1 MRAPRPWRLSVLA
14 PRRQPLGGACA
25 LEGAGQSLGR
35 RRRRQRKAGAPWGP
49 GSVYTAAGGRGRG
62 TRRGGGTM
70 VMAYFV
76 ENFWGEKNSGF
87 DVLYHNMKH
96 GQISTK
102 ELADFVRERATIEEA
117 YSRSMTKLAKSAS
130 NYSQL
135 GTFAPVWDVFK
146 TSTEKLANCH
156 LDLVRKLQELIKEV
170 QKYGEEQVK
179 SHKKTKEEVAGT
191 LEAVQAIQ
199 SITQALQKAKENY
212 NAKCVEQER
221 LKKEGATQREIEKAA
236 VKSKK
241 ATDTYKLYVEKYA
254 LAKADFE
261 QKMTETA
268 QKFQDIEETHL
279 IHIKEIIG
287 SLSNAIKEIHLQ
299 IGQVHEEFINNMA
312 NTTVESLIQK
322 FAESKGT
329 GKERPGLIEFEEC
342 DPASA
347 VEGMK
352 PRRRKP
358 FALSGIIKKEK
369 DAESVECPDADSL
382 NIPDVD
388 EEGYSIKP
396 EANQNDTKENHFYSS
411 SDSDSED
418 EEPKKYR
425 IEIKPM
431 HPNNSHHTMASL
443 DELKVSIGNI
453 TLSPAVSRHSPVQ
466 MNRNLSNEEL
476 KSKPSAVP
484 NEKGTSDLLAWDPLF
499 GPSLDSSSSS
509 SLTSSSSA
517 RPTTPLSVGT
527 IVPPPRP
534 ASRPKLT
541 SGKLSGIN
549 EIPRPFSPPVTSNT
563 SPPPA
568 APLARAESSSS
579 ISSSASLSA
588 ANTPTIGV
596 SRGPSP
602 VSLGNQD
609 TLPVAV
615 ALTESVNAYFKGADP
630 TKCIVKI
637 TGDVTISFPSGV
649 IKVFTSNPSPAV
661 LCFRVKNISRLEQIL
676 PNAQLV
682 FSDPSQCD
690 SNTKDF
696 WMNMQA
702 VTVYLKK
709 LSEQNPAASYYN
721 VDVLKYQVSANG
733 IQSTPLNLATY
744 WKCSA
749 STTDLRVDY
758 KYNPEA
764 MVAPAVL
771 SNIQVMVPVDGGVTN
786 MQSLPPAIWNAEQM
800 KAFWKLSGISEKSE
814 NGGSG
819 SLRAKFD
826 LSEGPSKPMTLAV
839 QFLSEGSTL
848 SGIDIELVGTGYRLS
863 LVKKRFATGRYL
875 ADC

>member
-1 MRAPRPWRLSVLA
+1 
-14 PRRQPLGGACA
+14 
-25 LEGAGQSLGR
+25 
-35 RRRRQRKAGAPWGP
+35 
-49 GSVYTAAGGRGRG
+49 
-62 TRRGGGTM
+62 
-70 VMAYFV
+70 
-76 ENFWGEKNSGF
+76 GEKNSGF

-191 LEAVQAIQ
+191 LEAVQTIQ
-199 SITQALQKAKENY
+199 SITQALQKSKESY

-342 DPASA
+342 DTASA
-347 VEGMK
+347 VEGIK
-352 PRRRKP
+352 PRKRKT
-358 FALSGIIKKEK
+358 FALPGIIKKEK

-396 EANQNDTKENHFYSS
+396 ETNQNDTKENHFYSS

-453 TLSPAVSRHSPVQ
+453 TLSPAISRHSPVQ

-476 KSKPSAVP
+476 TKSKPSAPP

-499 GPSLDSSSSS
+499 GPSLDSSSS

-588 ANTPTIGV
+588 ANTPTVGV

-637 TGDVTISFPSGV
+637 TGDMTMSFPSGI
-649 IKVFTSNPSPAV
+649 IKVFTSNPTPAV

-721 VDVLKYQVSANG
+721 IDVLKYQVSSNG

-764 MVAPAVL
+764 MVAPSVL
-771 SNIQVMVPVDGGVTN
+771 SNIQVVVPVDGGVTN

-800 KAFWKLSGISEKSE
+800 KAFWKLSSISEKSE

-848 SGIDIELVGTGYRLS
+848 SGVDFELIGTGYRLS
-863 LVKKRFATGRYL
+863 LIKKRFATGRYL

>member
-1 MRAPRPWRLSVLA
+1 
-14 PRRQPLGGACA
+14 
-25 LEGAGQSLGR
+25 
-35 RRRRQRKAGAPWGP
+35 
-49 GSVYTAAGGRGRG
+49 
-62 TRRGGGTM
+62 M
-70 VMAYFV
+70 VMAHFL

-87 DVLYHNMKH
+87 DILYHNMKH

-117 YSRSMTKLAKSAS
+117 YSRSMTKLAKSAG

-135 GTFAPVWDVFK
+135 GTFAPMWDVFK

-156 LDLVRKLQELIKEV
+156 LELVRKLQELIKEV

-179 SHKKTKEEVAGT
+179 SHKKTKEEVSGT
-191 LEAVQAIQ
+191 LEAVQTIQ
-199 SITQALQKAKENY
+199 SITQALQKSKENY

-241 ATDTYKLYVEKYA
+241 ATDAYKVYVEKYA

-261 QKMTETA
+261 QKMSETA

-279 IHIKEIIG
+279 IHIKEIIE

-342 DPASA
+342 DPTSA
-347 VEGMK
+347 VEGIK
-352 PRRRKP
+352 PRKRKT
-358 FALSGIIKKEK
+358 FALPGIIKKEK
-369 DAESVECPDADSL
+369 DAESVECPDSDSL

-396 EANQNDTKENHFYSS
+396 EVNQNDTKENHFYSS
-411 SDSDSED
+411 SDSDSEE

-425 IEIKPM
+425 IEIKPV

-443 DELKVSIGNI
+443 DELKVSVGNI
-453 TLSPAVSRHSPVQ
+453 TLSPAISVL
-466 MNRNLSNEEL
+466 MNQNLSSEEL
-476 KSKPSAVP
+476 TKAKPSAP
-484 NEKGTSDLLAWDPLF
+484 SNEKGTSDLLAWDPLF
-499 GPSLDSSSSS
+499 GPSLDSSTSS

-588 ANTPTIGV
+588 ANTPTVEDDNLIGTVSEIEKHCETSPGV

-637 TGDVTISFPSGV
+637 TGDMTISFPSGI
-649 IKVFTSNPSPAV
+649 IKVFTSNPSPSV

-676 PNAQLV
+676 PNAQLL

-721 VDVLKYQVSANG
+721 VDVLKYQVSSNG

-749 STTDLRVDY
+749 GTTDVRVDY

-764 MVAPAVL
+764 MAAPSVL
-771 SNIQVMVPVDGGVTN
+771 SNIQVVVPVDGGVTN

-800 KAFWKLSGISEKSE
+800 KALWKLSGISEKSE

-826 LSEGPSKPMTLAV
+826 LSEGPSKPTTLAV

-848 SGIDIELVGTGYRLS
+848 SGVDIELVGTGYRLS

>member
-1 MRAPRPWRLSVLA
+1 
-14 PRRQPLGGACA
+14 
-25 LEGAGQSLGR
+25 
-35 RRRRQRKAGAPWGP
+35 
-49 GSVYTAAGGRGRG
+49 
-62 TRRGGGTM
+62 M

-76 ENFWGEKNSGF
+76 ESFWGEKNNGF

-96 GQISTK
+96 GHVSTK
-102 ELADFVRERATIEEA
+102 ELADFIRERATIEEA

-130 NYSQL
+130 NCSQL
-135 GTFAPVWDVFK
+135 GSFAPVWDVFK
-146 TSTEKLANCH
+146 SSSEKLASCH
-156 LDLVRKLQELIKEV
+156 LELVRKLQELIKEV
-170 QKYGEEQVK
+170 QKYGDDQIK
-179 SHKKTKEEVAGT
+179 AHKKTKEEVSGT
-191 LEAVQAIQ
+191 LEAMQNIQ

-212 NAKCVEQER
+212 NSKCVEQER
-221 LKKEGATQREIEKAA
+221 LKKEGATQREIDKAA

-254 LAKADFE
+254 TAKSDFE
-261 QKMTETA
+261 QKMIETA
-268 QKFQDIEETHL
+268 QKFQGIEEMHL
-279 IHIKEIIG
+279 LHMKEIIE
-287 SLSNAIKEIHLQ
+287 SFSTTIKEVHLQ
-299 IGQVHEEFINNMA
+299 IGEVHEEFINNMT
-312 NTTVESLIQK
+312 NTSVESLIQK

-342 DPASA
+342 NTASA
-347 VEGMK
+347 VEGIK
-352 PRRRKP
+352 PRRRKHFGLP
-358 FALSGIIKKEK
+358 GIIKKEK
-369 DAESVECPDADSL
+369 DAESVECPDADSV

-396 EANQNDTKENHFYSS
+396 EASQNTKENHFYSS

-418 EEPKKYR
+418 DEPRKFHV
-425 IEIKPM
+425 EIKPVQ
-431 HPNNSHHTMASL
+431 PNNSSHYTMPSL
-443 DELKVSIGNI
+443 DELKESIGNI
-453 TLSPAVSRHSPVQ
+453 TLSPAISRHSPAQ
-466 MNRNLSNEEL
+466 MNRNSSSEEL
-476 KSKPSAVP
+476 TKLKLSLSS
-484 NEKGTSDLLAWDPLF
+484 NEKGTNDLWAWDPLF
-499 GPSLDSSSSS
+499 RNSGDSS
-509 SLTSSSSA
+509 SLTSTISSSSSA
-517 RPTTPLSVGT
+517 RPTTPLSLGAL
-527 IVPPPRP
+527 VPPPRP
-534 ASRPKLT
+534 TSRPKLPT
-541 SGKLSGIN
+541 GKLSGIN
-549 EIPRPFSPPVTSNT
+549 EIPRPFSPPLTSNS
-563 SPPPA
+563 SPPPP

-588 ANTPTIGV
+588 ANTPTVGV

-637 TGDVTISFPSGV
+637 TGDMTVSFPSGI

-661 LCFRVKNISRLEQIL
+661 LCFRVKNTSKLEQIL

-682 FSDPSQCD
+682 YSDASQSD

-696 WMNMQA
+696 WMNMHA

-709 LSEQNPAASYYN
+709 LSEQNPSASYYN
-721 VDVLKYQVSANG
+721 VDVLKYQVSSNG

-744 WKCSA
+744 WKCNA
-749 STTDLRVDY
+749 STTDVRVDY
-758 KYNPEA
+758 KYNPA
-764 MVAPAVL
+764 SMAVPSLL

-786 MQSLPPAIWNAEQM
+786 MQSLPPAKWNAEQM

-826 LSEGPSKPMTLAV
+826 LSDGPSKPTTLAV
-839 QFLSEGSTL
+839 QFISEGSTL
-848 SGIDIELVGTGYRLS
+848 SGVDVELVGTGYRLS
-863 LVKKRFATGRYL
+863 LIKKRFATGRYM

>member
-1 MRAPRPWRLSVLA
+1 
-14 PRRQPLGGACA
+14 
-25 LEGAGQSLGR
+25 
-35 RRRRQRKAGAPWGP
+35 
-49 GSVYTAAGGRGRG
+49 
-62 TRRGGGTM
+62 M
-70 VMAYFV
+70 VMAHFV

-96 GQISTK
+96 GHISTK

-135 GTFAPVWDVFK
+135 GTFAPMWDVFK

-179 SHKKTKEEVAGT
+179 SHKKTKEEVSGT

-199 SITQALQKAKENY
+199 NITQALQKSKELY

-241 ATDTYKLYVEKYA
+241 ATDNYKLYVEKYA

-279 IHIKEIIG
+279 IHIKEIIE

-322 FAESKGT
+322 FVESKGT
-329 GKERPGLIEFEEC
+329 GKERPG
-342 DPASA
+342 
-347 VEGMK
+347 VK
-352 PRRRKP
+352 PRKRKT
-358 FALSGIIKKEK
+358 FALPGIIKKEK
-369 DAESVECPDADSL
+369 DAESVESPDADSL

-396 EANQNDTKENHFYSS
+396 EGNQNDTKENHFYSS
-411 SDSDSED
+411 SDSDSDD

-425 IEIKPM
+425 IQIKPV

-453 TLSPAVSRHSPVQ
+453 SLSPAISVQ
-466 MNRNLSNEEL
+466 MNQNSSSEEL
-476 KSKPSAVP
+476 TKSKPPGPS

-499 GPSLDSSSSS
+499 RPSLESSSSA

-534 ASRPKLT
+534 ASRPKLS

-579 ISSSASLSA
+579 ISSSTSLSA
-588 ANTPTIGV
+588 ANTPTVGV

-602 VSLGNQD
+602 VSLGSQD
-609 TLPVAV
+609 TLPVAI

-637 TGDVTISFPSGV
+637 TGDITISFPSGV
-649 IKVFTSNPSPAV
+649 IKVFTSNPAPAG
-661 LCFRVKNISRLEQIL
+661 LGFRVKNLHRLEQIL

-682 FSDPSQCD
+682 LSDPSQCD

-702 VTVYLKK
+702 VTLYLKK

-721 VDVLKYQVSANG
+721 VDVLKYQVSSNG

-764 MVAPAVL
+764 MVAPSVL
-771 SNIQVMVPVDGGVTN
+771 ANMQVVVPVDGGVTH
-786 MQSLPPAIWNAEQM
+786 MQSLPPATWNPEQM
-800 KAFWKLSGISEKSE
+800 KALWKLSGISEKSE

-826 LSEGPSKPMTLAV
+826 LSEGPSKPTTLAV
-839 QFLSEGSTL
+839 QFVSEGNTL
-848 SGIDIELVGTGYRLS
+848 SGVDIELVGTGYRLS
-863 LVKKRFATGRYL
+863 LLKKRFATGRYL

>member
-1 MRAPRPWRLSVLA
+1 
-14 PRRQPLGGACA
+14 
-25 LEGAGQSLGR
+25 
-35 RRRRQRKAGAPWGP
+35 
-49 GSVYTAAGGRGRG
+49 
-62 TRRGGGTM
+62 M

-191 LEAVQAIQ
+191 LEAVQTIQ
-199 SITQALQKAKENY
+199 STTQALQKSKENY

-221 LKKEGATQREIEKAA
+221 LKKEGATQREIEK
-236 VKSKK
+236 
-241 ATDTYKLYVEKYA
+241 
-254 LAKADFE
+254 
-261 QKMTETA
+261 
-268 QKFQDIEETHL
+268 KFQDIEETHL

-342 DPASA
+342 DTASA
-347 VEGMK
+347 VEGIK
-352 PRRRKP
+352 PRKRKT
-358 FALSGIIKKEK
+358 FALPGIIKKEK

-396 EANQNDTKENHFYSS
+396 ETNQNDTKENHFYSS

-453 TLSPAVSRHSPVQ
+453 TLSPAISRHSPVQ

-476 KSKPSAVP
+476 TKSKPSAPP
-484 NEKGTSDLLAWDPLF
+484 NERGTSDLLAWDPLF

-588 ANTPTIGV
+588 ANTPTVGV

-637 TGDVTISFPSGV
+637 TGDMTMSFPSGI
-649 IKVFTSNPSPAV
+649 IKVFTSNPTPAV

-721 VDVLKYQVSANG
+721 VDVLKYQVSSNG

-764 MVAPAVL
+764 MVAPSVL
-771 SNIQVMVPVDGGVTN
+771 SNIQVVVPVDGGVMN

-800 KAFWKLSGISEKSE
+800 KAFWKLSSISEKSE

-826 LSEGPSKPMTLAV
+826 LSEGPSKPTTLAV

-848 SGIDIELVGTGYRLS
+848 SGVDFELVGTGYRLS
-863 LVKKRFATGRYL
+863 LIKKRFATGRYL

>member
-1 MRAPRPWRLSVLA
+1 
-14 PRRQPLGGACA
+14 
-25 LEGAGQSLGR
+25 
-35 RRRRQRKAGAPWGP
+35 
-49 GSVYTAAGGRGRG
+49 
-62 TRRGGGTM
+62 
-70 VMAYFV
+70 
-76 ENFWGEKNSGF
+76 
-87 DVLYHNMKH
+87 MKH

-191 LEAVQAIQ
+191 LEAVQTIQ
-199 SITQALQKAKENY
+199 SITQALQKSKESY

-342 DPASA
+342 DTASA
-347 VEGMK
+347 VEGIK
-352 PRRRKP
+352 PRKRKT
-358 FALSGIIKKEK
+358 FALPGIIKKEK

-396 EANQNDTKENHFYSS
+396 ETNQNDTKENHFYSS

-453 TLSPAVSRHSPVQ
+453 TLSPAISRHSPVQ

-476 KSKPSAVP
+476 TKSKPSAPP

-499 GPSLDSSSSS
+499 GPSLDSSSS

-588 ANTPTIGV
+588 ANTPTVGV

-637 TGDVTISFPSGV
+637 TGDMTMSFPSGI
-649 IKVFTSNPSPAV
+649 IKVFTSNPTPAV

-721 VDVLKYQVSANG
+721 IDVLKYQVSSNG

-764 MVAPAVL
+764 MVAPSVL
-771 SNIQVMVPVDGGVTN
+771 SNIQVVVPVDGGVTN

-800 KAFWKLSGISEKSE
+800 KAFWKLSSISEKSE

-848 SGIDIELVGTGYRLS
+848 SGVDFELIGTGYRLS
-863 LVKKRFATGRYL
+863 LIKKRFATGRYL

>member
-1 MRAPRPWRLSVLA
+1 
-14 PRRQPLGGACA
+14 
-25 LEGAGQSLGR
+25 
-35 RRRRQRKAGAPWGP
+35 
-49 GSVYTAAGGRGRG
+49 
-62 TRRGGGTM
+62 M
-70 VMAYFV
+70 VMAHFV

-102 ELADFVRERATIEEA
+102 ELADFVRERATIEET

-135 GTFAPVWDVFK
+135 GTFAAMWDVFK

-156 LDLVRKLQELIKEV
+156 LDLVRKLQELIKEI

-191 LEAVQAIQ
+191 LEAVQTIQ
-199 SITQALQKAKENY
+199 SITQALQKSKENY

-279 IHIKEIIG
+279 IHMKEIIE

-322 FAESKGT
+322 FVESKGT

-347 VEGMK
+347 VEGIK
-352 PRRRKP
+352 PRKRKT
-358 FALSGIIKKEK
+358 FALPGIIKKEK

-453 TLSPAVSRHSPVQ
+453 TLSPAISRHSPVQ
-466 MNRNLSNEEL
+466 MNRNSSSEEL
-476 KSKPSAVP
+476 TKSKLPAPS
-484 NEKGTSDLLAWDPLF
+484 NEKGNSDLLAWDPLF
-499 GPSLDSSSSS
+499 LPSLDSSSSA

-517 RPTTPLSVGT
+517 RPATPLSVGT

-588 ANTPTIGV
+588 ANTPTVGV

-609 TLPVAV
+609 TLPVAI

-630 TKCIVKI
+630 T
-637 TGDVTISFPSGV
+637 
-649 IKVFTSNPSPAV
+649 N
-661 LCFRVKNISRLEQIL
+661 
-676 PNAQLV
+676 
-682 FSDPSQCD
+682 DPSQCD
-690 SNTKDF
+690 SSTKDF

-721 VDVLKYQVSANG
+721 IDVLKYQVSSNG

-749 STTDLRVDY
+749 GTTDLRVDY

-764 MVAPAVL
+764 MVAPSVL
-771 SNIQVMVPVDGGVTN
+771 SNIQVVVPVDGGVTN

-826 LSEGPSKPMTLAV
+826 LSEGPSKPTTLAV

-848 SGIDIELVGTGYRLS
+848 SGVDIELVGTGYRLS

>member
-1 MRAPRPWRLSVLA
+1 
-14 PRRQPLGGACA
+14 
-25 LEGAGQSLGR
+25 
-35 RRRRQRKAGAPWGP
+35 
-49 GSVYTAAGGRGRG
+49 
-62 TRRGGGTM
+62 M

-191 LEAVQAIQ
+191 LEAVQTIQ
-199 SITQALQKAKENY
+199 SITQALQKSKENY

-342 DPASA
+342 DTASA
-347 VEGMK
+347 VEGIK
-352 PRRRKP
+352 PRKRKT
-358 FALSGIIKKEK
+358 FALPGIIKKEK

-396 EANQNDTKENHFYSS
+396 ETNQNDTKENHFYSS

-453 TLSPAVSRHSPVQ
+453 TLSPAISRHSPVQ

-476 KSKPSAVP
+476 TKSKPSAPP

-499 GPSLDSSSSS
+499 GPSLDSSSS

-588 ANTPTIGV
+588 ANTPTVGV

-630 TKCIVKI
+630 T
-637 TGDVTISFPSGV
+637 
-649 IKVFTSNPSPAV
+649 N
-661 LCFRVKNISRLEQIL
+661 
-676 PNAQLV
+676 
-682 FSDPSQCD
+682 DPSQCD

-721 VDVLKYQVSANG
+721 IDVLKYQVSSNG

-764 MVAPAVL
+764 MVAPSVL
-771 SNIQVMVPVDGGVTN
+771 SNIQVVVPVDGGVTN

-800 KAFWKLSGISEKSE
+800 KAFWKLSSISEKSE

-848 SGIDIELVGTGYRLS
+848 SGVDFELIGTGYRLS
-863 LVKKRFATGRYL
+863 LIKKRFATGRYL

>member
-1 MRAPRPWRLSVLA
+1 
-14 PRRQPLGGACA
+14 
-25 LEGAGQSLGR
+25 
-35 RRRRQRKAGAPWGP
+35 
-49 GSVYTAAGGRGRG
+49 
-62 TRRGGGTM
+62 M
-70 VMAYFV
+70 VMARFV
-76 ENFWGEKNSGF
+76 EDFWGEKNSGF

-191 LEAVQAIQ
+191 LEAVQTIQ
-199 SITQALQKAKENY
+199 SITQALQKSKENY

-268 QKFQDIEETHL
+268 Q
-279 IHIKEIIG
+279 
-287 SLSNAIKEIHLQ
+287 
-299 IGQVHEEFINNMA
+299 VHEEFINNMA

-347 VEGMK
+347 VEGIK
-352 PRRRKP
+352 PRKRKTFGLP
-358 FALSGIIKKEK
+358 GIIKKEK

-453 TLSPAVSRHSPVQ
+453 TLSPAISRHSPVQ
-466 MNRNLSNEEL
+466 MNRNSSSEEL
-476 KSKPSAVP
+476 TKSKPCAAS

-499 GPSLDSSSSS
+499 GPSLDSSSSA
-509 SLTSSSSA
+509 SLNSSSSSA

-588 ANTPTIGV
+588 ANTPTVGV

-637 TGDVTISFPSGV
+637 TGDMTISFPSGV

-721 VDVLKYQVSANG
+721 VDVLKYQVSSNG

-749 STTDLRVDY
+749 GTTDLRVDY

-764 MVAPAVL
+764 MVAPSVL
-771 SNIQVMVPVDGGVTN
+771 SNIQVVVPVDGGVTN

-826 LSEGPSKPMTLAV
+826 LSEGPSKPTTLAV
-839 QFLSEGSTL
+839 QFLSEGNTL
-848 SGIDIELVGTGYRLS
+848 SGVDIELVGTGYRLS

-875 ADC
+875 ADY

>member
-1 MRAPRPWRLSVLA
+1 
-14 PRRQPLGGACA
+14 
-25 LEGAGQSLGR
+25 
-35 RRRRQRKAGAPWGP
+35 
-49 GSVYTAAGGRGRG
+49 
-62 TRRGGGTM
+62 M
-70 VMAYFV
+70 VMAHFV
-76 ENFWGEKNSGF
+76 ENFWGEKNTGF
-87 DVLYHNMKH
+87 DVLYHNMKY

-179 SHKKTKEEVAGT
+179 LHKKTKEEVAGT
-191 LEAVQAIQ
+191 LEAVQTIQ
-199 SITQALQKAKENY
+199 SITQALQKSKENY

-221 LKKEGATQREIEKAA
+221 LKKEGATQRETEK
-236 VKSKK
+236 
-241 ATDTYKLYVEKYA
+241 
-254 LAKADFE
+254 
-261 QKMTETA
+261 
-268 QKFQDIEETHL
+268 KFQDIEETHL

-287 SLSNAIKEIHLQ
+287 SLSSAIKEIHLQ

-312 NTTVESLIQK
+312 NTTVEGLIQK

-329 GKERPGLIEFEEC
+329 GKERPGLFEFEEC

-347 VEGMK
+347 VEGIK
-352 PRRRKP
+352 PRKRKTFGLP
-358 FALSGIIKKEK
+358 GIIKKEK
-369 DAESVECPDADSL
+369 DTESVECPDADSL
-382 NIPDVD
+382 KTSDGAPCGYSGRVDLPNDNIPDVD

-466 MNRNLSNEEL
+466 MNRNSSNEEL
-476 KSKPSAVP
+476 TKSKPSAAS
-484 NEKGTSDLLAWDPLF
+484 NDKGNSDLLAWDPLF
-499 GPSLDSSSSS
+499 GPSLDSSSSA

-517 RPTTPLSVGT
+517 RPTTPLSIGT

-549 EIPRPFSPPVTSNT
+549 EIPRPFSPPVTSST

-588 ANTPTIGV
+588 ANTPTVGV

-637 TGDVTISFPSGV
+637 TGDMTISFPSGV

-721 VDVLKYQVSANG
+721 VDVLKYQVSSNG

-749 STTDLRVDY
+749 GTTDVRVDY

-764 MVAPAVL
+764 MVAPSVL
-771 SNIQVMVPVDGGVTN
+771 SNIQVVVPVDGGVTN

-814 NGGSG
+814 NGGAG

-826 LSEGPSKPMTLAV
+826 LSEGPSKPTTLAV
-839 QFLSEGSTL
+839 QFLSEGNTL
-848 SGIDIELVGTGYRLS
+848 SGVDIELVGTGYRLS

>member
-1 MRAPRPWRLSVLA
+1 
-14 PRRQPLGGACA
+14 
-25 LEGAGQSLGR
+25 
-35 RRRRQRKAGAPWGP
+35 
-49 GSVYTAAGGRGRG
+49 
-62 TRRGGGTM
+62 
-70 VMAYFV
+70 
-76 ENFWGEKNSGF
+76 
-87 DVLYHNMKH
+87 
-96 GQISTK
+96 
-102 ELADFVRERATIEEA
+102 
-117 YSRSMTKLAKSAS
+117 
-130 NYSQL
+130 
-135 GTFAPVWDVFK
+135 
-146 TSTEKLANCH
+146 
-156 LDLVRKLQELIKEV
+156 
-170 QKYGEEQVK
+170 
-179 SHKKTKEEVAGT
+179 
-191 LEAVQAIQ
+191 
-199 SITQALQKAKENY
+199 
-212 NAKCVEQER
+212 
-221 LKKEGATQREIEKAA
+221 
-236 VKSKK
+236 
-241 ATDTYKLYVEKYA
+241 
-254 LAKADFE
+254 
-261 QKMTETA
+261 
-268 QKFQDIEETHL
+268 
-279 IHIKEIIG
+279 
-287 SLSNAIKEIHLQ
+287 
-299 IGQVHEEFINNMA
+299 
-312 NTTVESLIQK
+312 
-322 FAESKGT
+322 
-329 GKERPGLIEFEEC
+329 
-342 DPASA
+342 
-347 VEGMK
+347 
-352 PRRRKP
+352 
-358 FALSGIIKKEK
+358 
-369 DAESVECPDADSL
+369 
-382 NIPDVD
+382 
-388 EEGYSIKP
+388 
-396 EANQNDTKENHFYSS
+396 
-411 SDSDSED
+411 
-418 EEPKKYR
+418 
-425 IEIKPM
+425 M

-443 DELKVSIGNI
+443 DELKLSIGNI
-453 TLSPAVSRHSPVQ
+453 TLSPAISRHSPVQ
-466 MNRNLSNEEL
+466 MNRNSSSEEL
-476 KSKPSAVP
+476 TKSKPSTSS

-499 GPSLDSSSSS
+499 GGLSLDSSSA
-509 SLTSSSSA
+509 SLTSSTSA

-588 ANTPTIGV
+588 ANTPTVGV

-637 TGDVTISFPSGV
+637 TGDMTISFPSGI

-721 VDVLKYQVSANG
+721 VDVLKYQVSSNG

-749 STTDLRVDY
+749 GTTDLRVDY

-764 MVAPAVL
+764 MVIPSVL
-771 SNIQVMVPVDGGVTN
+771 SNIQVVVPVDGGVTN

-800 KAFWKLSGISEKSE
+800 KAFWKLSGVSEKSE

-819 SLRAKFD
+819 TLRAKFD
-826 LSEGPSKPMTLAV
+826 LSEGPSKPTTLAV

-848 SGIDIELVGTGYRLS
+848 SGVDIELVGTGYRLS

>member
-1 MRAPRPWRLSVLA
+1 
-14 PRRQPLGGACA
+14 
-25 LEGAGQSLGR
+25 
-35 RRRRQRKAGAPWGP
+35 
-49 GSVYTAAGGRGRG
+49 
-62 TRRGGGTM
+62 
-70 VMAYFV
+70 
-76 ENFWGEKNSGF
+76 
-87 DVLYHNMKH
+87 MKH
-96 GQISTK
+96 GQTSTK

-191 LEAVQAIQ
+191 LEAVQTIQ
-199 SITQALQKAKENY
+199 SITQALQKSKENY
-212 NAKCVEQER
+212 NTKCVEQER

-342 DPASA
+342 DTASA
-347 VEGMK
+347 VEGIK
-352 PRRRKP
+352 PRKRKT
-358 FALSGIIKKEK
+358 FALPGIIKKEK

-396 EANQNDTKENHFYSS
+396 ETNQNDTKENHFYSS

-453 TLSPAVSRHSPVQ
+453 TLSPAISRHSPVQ

-476 KSKPSAVP
+476 TKSKPSAPP

-499 GPSLDSSSSS
+499 GPSLDSSSS

-588 ANTPTIGV
+588 ANTPTVGV

-637 TGDVTISFPSGV
+637 TGDMTMSFPSGI
-649 IKVFTSNPSPAV
+649 IKVFTSNPTPAV

-721 VDVLKYQVSANG
+721 IDVLKYQVSSNG

-764 MVAPAVL
+764 MVAPSVL
-771 SNIQVMVPVDGGVTN
+771 SNIQVVVPVDGGVTN

-800 KAFWKLSGISEKSE
+800 KAFWKLSSISEKSE

-848 SGIDIELVGTGYRLS
+848 SGVDFELIGTGYRLS
-863 LVKKRFATGRYL
+863 LIKKRFATGRYL

>member
-1 MRAPRPWRLSVLA
+1 
-14 PRRQPLGGACA
+14 
-25 LEGAGQSLGR
+25 
-35 RRRRQRKAGAPWGP
+35 
-49 GSVYTAAGGRGRG
+49 
-62 TRRGGGTM
+62 M
-70 VMAYFV
+70 VMAHFV

-191 LEAVQAIQ
+191 LEAVQTIQ
-199 SITQALQKAKENY
+199 SITQALQKSKENY

-221 LKKEGATQREIEKAA
+221 LKKEGATQREVDKAA

-279 IHIKEIIG
+279 IHIKEIIE

-329 GKERPGLIEFEEC
+329 GKERPG
-342 DPASA
+342 
-347 VEGMK
+347 
-352 PRRRKP
+352 
-358 FALSGIIKKEK
+358 IIKKEK

-388 EEGYSIKP
+388 EEGYSIIP
-396 EANQNDTKENHFYSS
+396 EANQNNTKENHFYSS
-411 SDSDSED
+411 SDSDSDD
-418 EEPKKYR
+418 EEPKKFR

-453 TLSPAVSRHSPVQ
+453 TLSPAISRHSPVQ
-466 MNRNLSNEEL
+466 MNRNSSSEEL
-476 KSKPSAVP
+476 TKSRSAVS

-499 GPSLDSSSSS
+499 GPSLDSSSSA

-534 ASRPKLT
+534 ASRPKLA

-549 EIPRPFSPPVTSNT
+549 EIPRPFSPPVTSST

-588 ANTPTIGV
+588 ANTPTVGV

-615 ALTESVNAYFKGADP
+615 ALTESVNAYFRGADP

-637 TGDVTISFPSGV
+637 TGDMTISFPSGI

-702 VTVYLKK
+702 VTIYLKK

-721 VDVLKYQVSANG
+721 VDVLKYQVSSNG
-733 IQSTPLNLATY
+733 IHSTPLNLATY
-744 WKCSA
+744 WKCTTG
-749 STTDLRVDY
+749 TTDLRVDY
-758 KYNPEA
+758 KYNPGA
-764 MVAPAVL
+764 MAAPNTL
-771 SNIQVMVPVDGGVTN
+771 SNIQVAVPVGGGVTN
-786 MQSLPPAIWNAEQM
+786 MQSIPPAIWNAEQM

-826 LSEGPSKPMTLAV
+826 LSEGPSKPATLAV

-848 SGIDIELVGTGYRLS
+848 SGVDIELVGTGYRLS
-863 LVKKRFATGRYL
+863 LLKKRFATGRYL